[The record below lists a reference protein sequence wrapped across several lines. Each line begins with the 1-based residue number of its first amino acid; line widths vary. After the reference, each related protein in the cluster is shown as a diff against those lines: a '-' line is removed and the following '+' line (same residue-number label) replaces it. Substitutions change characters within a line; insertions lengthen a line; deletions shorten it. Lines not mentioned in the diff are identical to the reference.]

1 MDAFILGASGGT
13 DDLARPIVGAPLL
26 VRQIEWLR
34 ASGARRVVVNR
45 VADAA
50 SARDL
55 GSPDE
60 AKIGVEVVWIPSA
73 EPLARAELARRVGLR
88 EGIVAVL
95 AHAVVGDV
103 DLRPLAAQA
112 TRTGADVT
120 VRVGDLDLEL
130 WHAGEGLRE
139 RVTVQAAG
147 WLRLVGSER
156 DAQVLN
162 EDILMGRVVGIEVRG
177 SEIRKGVWT
186 SRGAIAVDGAR
197 LEPPCYLGPDSFVAS
212 GAVIGPGAVLGRHA
226 VVEQGAIVTHARVA
240 DGVIV
245 GRDVVV
251 SNACALDGKLLRYD
265 GVEIELD
272 DSLLV
277 GSAVSVSL
285 GSRLAAGV
293 ALVAVF
299 LPALAFGRAARATS
313 SLGRVVW
320 GSGAW
325 VGLRPQEG
333 DELPVF
339 DIESQLVPSDAT
351 DEVRAAAR
359 AFYLAKK
366 SPGLDARLLA
376 GLLVR
381 HSPKVAS

>member
-1 MDAFILGASGGT
+1 MDAFILGGQGGT

-34 ASGARRVVVNR
+34 ASGARRVVINR
-45 VADAA
+45 VADGS

-60 AKIGVEVVWIPSA
+60 AKIGVQVVWIPSG
-73 EPLARAELARRVGLR
+73 EPLLRAELARRVGLLD
-88 EGIVAVL
+88 GIVAVIQ
-95 AHAVVGDV
+95 HAMIGDV
-103 DLRPLAAQA
+103 DLRTAAAQA
-112 TRTGADVT
+112 LQTGSDVT
-120 VRVGDLDLEL
+120 VQVGALAVDI
-130 WHAGEGLRE
+130 WHAGDGLRE
-139 RVTVQAAG
+139 SVTVEAAG
-147 WLRLVGSER
+147 WMRLVRSER
-156 DAQVLN
+156 DAQLLN
-162 EDILMGRVVGIEVRG
+162 EDILMGRAAGIEVRG
-177 SEIRKGVWT
+177 SEIRDGVWT

-197 LEPPCYLGPDSFVAS
+197 LEPPCYLGRDSFVAS
-212 GAVIGPGAVLGRHA
+212 GALVGPGAVLGQRA
-226 VVEQGAIVTHARVA
+226 VVEQGAKVTHARVA

-272 DSLLV
+272 DSLLL

-285 GSRLAAGV
+285 GSRVAAGV
-293 ALVAVF
+293 AMVAVF

-320 GSGAW
+320 GSGTW
-325 VGLRPQEG
+325 VGLRNRSSDPP
-333 DELPVF
+333 PVF
-339 DIESQLVPSDAT
+339 DIESQLVPADAT
-351 DEVRAAAR
+351 EEVRAAAR

-376 GLLVR
+376 GLLVG
-381 HSPKVAS
+381 HSPKVSS